1 MAIPDVVQRVSSVD
15 MNAPQS
21 IELGDVTLSCL
32 VAGTGPVVLCAH
44 GFPDDARTFR
54 HQVKPLVDRGFRVV
68 CPTMRGYAPSSV
80 AASCRYDAEVLGR
93 DLCALAEKFSPDA
106 PVRLIGHDWGA
117 IAAYAA
123 TALEPQRF
131 SQVVT
136 IAVPHVRSV
145 LPRLLLPAQAR
156 RSWYMGMFQFR
167 TIAEMRV
174 AENDF
179 ALIDR
184 LWRDWSPSYTAAKED
199 LDLIKAG
206 LATRLPEV
214 IGYYRAFFSAA
225 SILGTPRQL
234 LLAKTSVPT
243 LYLHG
248 EEDGCIGV
256 ELTRGM
262 EQHFTAGVS
271 IQRIAG
277 AGHFVHLEKPDVVNA
292 LLLDFFA
299 APRA

>member
-1 MAIPDVVQRVSSVD
+1 MSAL
-15 MNAPQS
+15 QS
-21 IELGDVTLSCL
+21 IELDDVTLSCS

-80 AASCRYDAEVLGR
+80 ARSGRYDGEVLGR
-93 DLCALAEKFSPDA
+93 DLCALAQKFSPDS

-136 IAVPHVRSV
+136 IAVPHILSV
-145 LPRLLLPAQAR
+145 VPRLALPAQAR
-156 RSWYMGMFQFR
+156 RSWYIGMFQLR

-174 AENDF
+174 AEKNF

-184 LWRDWSPSYTAAKED
+184 LWRDWSPSYEATKED
-199 LDLIKAG
+199 LDLVKAG

-214 IGYYRAFFSAA
+214 LGYYRAFFSTT
-225 SILGTPRQL
+225 SLLGAPRRL
-234 LLAKTSVPT
+234 LFAKTSVPT

-248 EEDGCIGV
+248 EEDGCVGV
-256 ELTRGM
+256 ELTQGM

-292 LLLDFFA
+292 LLLDFFG
-299 APRA
+299 APRV